1 MDVALTT
8 GGWASQ
14 VIAVADDLCKRFGI
28 AIDWSQE
35 NVLPVLKTL
44 AGKLISFEIYTS
56 IFWLILGAVLLTLGI
71 VCVIKGIKNS
81 DDDDLLFACLLLA
94 TFLVIGGL
102 IVVGD
107 QVYDIIQC
115 KTFPEMYVYEYITH
129 HLKH

>member
-28 AIDWSQE
+28 AVDWSQE

-56 IFWLILGAVLLTLGI
+56 IFWLIIGAVLLTIGI

-81 DDDDLLFACLLLA
+81 DDDDLFFACLLVAVFTGLS
-94 TFLVIGGL
+94 GL

-115 KTFPEMYVYEYITH
+115 KTFPEMYIYEFITH
-129 HLKH
+129 NLKN

>member
-35 NVLPVLKTL
+35 NILPVLKTL

-56 IFWLILGAVLLTLGI
+56 IFWLIIGAVLLTIGI
-71 VCVIKGIKNS
+71 VCVIKGIKNP
-81 DDDDLLFACLLLA
+81 DDDDLFFAYLLIA
-94 TFLVIGGL
+94 VFTGVSGLV
-102 IVVGD
+102 VVGS

-115 KTFPEMYVYEYITH
+115 TTFPEMYIYEFITH
-129 HLKH
+129 HLKN